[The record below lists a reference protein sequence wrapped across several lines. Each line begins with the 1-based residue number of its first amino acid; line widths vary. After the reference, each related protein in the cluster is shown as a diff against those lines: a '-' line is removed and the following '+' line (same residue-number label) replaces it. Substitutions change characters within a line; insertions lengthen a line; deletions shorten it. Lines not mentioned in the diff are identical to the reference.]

1 MDTNAESEHATV
13 DRPMGGPLTDHRRG
27 SSHVSSASTSS
38 SSSFMTESESSHTSQ
53 SSSSPE
59 ASPTSSESPTQNGIT
74 ISTEE
79 HVNQL
84 QETLNMLITERDAL
98 TVNLKSARRES
109 QKADAALRVEIETLQ
124 RSSEKHGVS
133 EQRAKQ
139 KILALQE
146 AQKRA
151 IAAAQETE
159 EKMREVEALLPDL
172 VKKKEKEG
180 RECEKLEA
188 EAAKVRK
195 EREQIEEA
203 EKKQIE
209 SMNAELAA
217 LNHKLEKLAGKKDK
231 LESGTIPDLEMQLQQ
246 VVEEIDRME
255 AEERALEFAYASA
268 NSFCHNQP
276 TADELGILRHPNRT
290 SSDNVAQQPQYRG
303 RHNSFHSAPSL
314 SRQSIPSSQR
324 SNTLHA
330 PSASTTHPNLQHI
343 WNTTPSRQAQVQRHQ
358 HTSRFT
364 YPQSSSL
371 SHIRGQLQQ
380 PPTILTNPNR
390 KPSTSSGHQTHS
402 PANGSFSSVVSSPSS
417 NSSSSIPSPNPG
429 TLTSVPEQAQVSSTT
444 STSTLSSRA
453 PVFEPGQG
461 LGLLSKLHR
470 SNYAPIGT
478 TSNGGSRS
486 SRWKGIGESETTN
499 K

>member
-1 MDTNAESEHATV
+1 MDTNEESEHATV
-13 DRPMGGPLTDHRRG
+13 DRPMGGDHRRG

-59 ASPTSSESPTQNGIT
+59 ASPTSSESPSQNGIT

-84 QETLNMLITERDAL
+84 QETLNMLVTERDAL

-172 VKKKEKEG
+172 VKKKEKVG

-231 LESGTIPDLEMQLQQ
+231 LESGTMPDLEMQLQQ

-268 NSFCHNQP
+268 NSFCYNQAA
-276 TADELGILRHPNRT
+276 ADELGILRHPNRT

-314 SRQSIPSSQR
+314 SRQSIPSGQR

-330 PSASTTHPNLQHI
+330 PSASTTHLQHI
-343 WNTTPSRQAQVQRHQ
+343 WNNTTPSRQPQVQRHQ
-358 HTSRFT
+358 HTARFT

-390 KPSTSSGHQTHS
+390 KPSTSSGHQT
-402 PANGSFSSVVSSPSS
+402 NGSFSSVVSSPSS
-417 NSSSSIPSPNPG
+417 NSSSSMPSPNPG
-429 TLTSVPEQAQVSSTT
+429 SLTSVPEQALVSSTT

-470 SNYAPIGT
+470 SNCAPIGT

-486 SRWKGIGESETTN
+486 SRWKGMGESETAS